1 MNGIETNSHKILH
14 KDSKDILVVLK
25 CPNAS
30 PRRSVND
37 STHRVKSMMTF
48 VNKPKY
54 TAINACKEP
63 NGTGVNPELLREE
76 VAPFIGKKIIAF
88 GDFASWALGVVLGLT
103 KGKDYITIPHPSP
116 QSLKWNKLEDKI
128 EYARQINE
136 YLESQ

>member
-14 KDSKDILVVLK
+14 RDSKDILVVLK

-63 NGTGVNPELLREE
+63 NGKSINPELLRGE

-88 GDFASWALGVVLGLT
+88 GEFADTALSTVLGLT
-103 KGKDYITIPHPSP
+103 RGEDYITIPHPSP
-116 QSLKWNKLEDKI
+116 QSPKWNKLKDRI
-128 EYARQINE
+128 EYAEQITE
-136 YLESQ
+136 YLES